1 MRYTLG
7 NGWYVFEASS
17 DDEGTSG
24 GGGGASEQEVVTYT
38 EEALEGEP
46 EPDEPDEPEPDRNDQ
61 TLMGKLG
68 ELMGDSWD
76 NAVKNNPIP
85 VITKKMR
92 KPGET
97 AAYVRAQGSSLFG
110 IAEGLVLQYR
120 MGAYTQVDDG
130 LLDEDPGLNQLLVST
145 GSSISQL
152 FTQDMWERHRGV
164 SRYWRHLAA
173 ITKSTVFNRIVEP
186 VLLIAAWAAFWCLW
200 NGYLVPVVQ
209 AFGEA
214 ALEASSGV
222 AVVERIAGV
231 TGGVKFTHA
240 VAVLAAAAAPVCV
253 PSTAHALAGTALGL
267 VLVFR
272 TNSSSA
278 RLNEARVLL
287 GNMVRVVR
295 DLTRLLQYVPE
306 GDRRCEGTR
315 RSVVGYAASIG
326 FAIEA
331 HMRKGRTRV
340 DPDDPTAFKVD
351 PSRNLTRILGETE
364 ARRIVNLPGAS
375 HNLPMV
381 MNAQASK
388 ELRRALKAGM
398 PHMIHR
404 ECEDLVAE
412 LGKISGGAER
422 IISTPIPLSYTRH
435 TSRSLMIWLLTLPF
449 ALWET
454 FHWATVP
461 AVLALTYLTIGLDEI
476 GIQIEEPFSVLPVK
490 PLADVCERDVRALDQ
505 LLELGGFPE
514 GGR

>member
-1 MRYTLG
+1 M
-7 NGWYVFEASS
+7 
-17 DDEGTSG
+17 
-24 GGGGASEQEVVTYT
+24 
-38 EEALEGEP
+38 
-46 EPDEPDEPEPDRNDQ
+46 
-61 TLMGKLG
+61 
-68 ELMGDSWD
+68 
-76 NAVKNNPIP
+76 
-85 VITKKMR
+85 
-92 KPGET
+92 
-97 AAYVRAQGSSLFG
+97 
-110 IAEGLVLQYR
+110 
-120 MGAYTQVDDG
+120 
-130 LLDEDPGLNQLLVST
+130 
-145 GSSISQL
+145 
-152 FTQDMWERHRGV
+152 
-164 SRYWRHLAA
+164 
-173 ITKSTVFNRIVEP
+173 
-186 VLLIAAWAAFWCLW
+186 
-200 NGYLVPVVQ
+200 
-209 AFGEA
+209 
-214 ALEASSGV
+214 
-222 AVVERIAGV
+222 
-231 TGGVKFTHA
+231 
-240 VAVLAAAAAPVCV
+240 
-253 PSTAHALAGTALGL
+253 
-267 VLVFR
+267 
-272 TNSSSA
+272 
-278 RLNEARVLL
+278 NEARVLL

-461 AVLALTYLTIGLDEI
+461 R
-476 GIQIEEPFSVLPVK
+476 FS
-490 PLADVCERDVRALDQ
+490 R
-505 LLELGGFPE
+505 
-514 GGR
+514 

>member
-1 MRYTLG
+1 M
-7 NGWYVFEASS
+7 
-17 DDEGTSG
+17 
-24 GGGGASEQEVVTYT
+24 
-38 EEALEGEP
+38 
-46 EPDEPDEPEPDRNDQ
+46 
-61 TLMGKLG
+61 
-68 ELMGDSWD
+68 
-76 NAVKNNPIP
+76 
-85 VITKKMR
+85 
-92 KPGET
+92 
-97 AAYVRAQGSSLFG
+97 
-110 IAEGLVLQYR
+110 
-120 MGAYTQVDDG
+120 
-130 LLDEDPGLNQLLVST
+130 
-145 GSSISQL
+145 
-152 FTQDMWERHRGV
+152 
-164 SRYWRHLAA
+164 
-173 ITKSTVFNRIVEP
+173 
-186 VLLIAAWAAFWCLW
+186 
-200 NGYLVPVVQ
+200 
-209 AFGEA
+209 
-214 ALEASSGV
+214 
-222 AVVERIAGV
+222 ERIAGV

-351 PSRNLTRILGETE
+351 PSRNLTRIFGETE
-364 ARRIVNLPGAS
+364 AKRIVNLPGAS